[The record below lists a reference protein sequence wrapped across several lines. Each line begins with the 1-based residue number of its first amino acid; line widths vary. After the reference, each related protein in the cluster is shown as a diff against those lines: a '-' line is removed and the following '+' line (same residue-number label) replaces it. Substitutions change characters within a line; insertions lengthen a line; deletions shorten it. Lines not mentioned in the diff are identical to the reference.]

1 MKYVLAL
8 TVLLL
13 FTGSAQAQRK
23 QRPQPLPPLTVP
35 TVYCEL
41 WRRESYSMGALSLD
55 YGQEAPSLVQ
65 DADLAAANDYVSKLT
80 SVAAA
85 LNYLYSRGWEVV
97 SANNVPYE
105 VDKTGTIENR
115 VRYLLRW
122 RTP

>member
-1 MKYVLAL
+1 
-8 TVLLL
+8 
-13 FTGSAQAQRK
+13 
-23 QRPQPLPPLTVP
+23 
-35 TVYCEL
+35 
-41 WRRESYSMGALSLD
+41 MGALSLD

-65 DADLAAANDYVSKLT
+65 DADLAAANGYVSKLT
-80 SVAAA
+80 FVAAA